1 MSLKASARQRRRV
14 HWLTKDP
21 NGPGKKRIDIYVSPY
36 HWALFQ
42 LIRDCGCLT
51 QPLAVERA
59 LEALCLEMIVSGE
72 ISSKAFVATRI
83 KWWKREADERAANE
97 EPDSSDN
104 DDEGEGPPQDDDED
118 PVSA

>member
-21 NGPGKKRIDIYVSPY
+21 EGPGKKRVDLYVSPY

-51 QPLAVERA
+51 QPVAVERA

-72 ISSKAFVATRI
+72 ISAKAYSATRME
-83 KWWKREADERAANE
+83 WWKREADERAANE
-97 EPDSSDN
+97 DQDAADDSDPQNDN
-104 DDEGEGPPQDDDED
+104 GRRACP
-118 PVSA
+118 